1 MTKQNKPNYLFP
13 LIVMFILFF
22 LFGFITTMSNSLIT
36 FLKDAF
42 HLTYAQAQIV
52 NSAFYGAYI
61 LSIPVGFLINKTG
74 YKKGI
79 VIGLGLVTLGFV
91 LFYPAV
97 GMGYVAFLAA
107 LFVLAFGVVILQVAA
122 NPYILALGEAK
133 TASSR
138 LTMVQGF
145 NSLATFFAPIFV
157 SGVILANT
165 TTDASAVKTPFL
177 IFAVIT
183 LILCVTM
190 NFLKLPEIVSEVSA
204 DDSAAAEKRSVWS
217 YKHLILGTIGIGIY
231 MGIEI
236 TIPSFLPKYIG
247 VINHD
252 FLASIKD
259 NAVVKILAPK
269 DPAVFMISLYWLGLM
284 IGRFVGAGVLKKYKT
299 GTVLAFCSGG
309 GALLVLL
316 SLLTTGSLSMWLII
330 LPGLFHSIMW
340 PSIFGLATEGL
351 GKHAKMGSGILCT
364 AVICCGLWTFIQGGI
379 ADHFSITDAAGN
391 LIPTLKS
398 FVWVF
403 STMFIFYIYIIYFA
417 LKGSKMR

>member
-1 MTKQNKPNYLFP
+1 MTGQNKPNYLFP
-13 LIVMFILFF
+13 LIVMTFLFF

-42 HLTYAQAQIV
+42 QLTYAQAQIV

-61 LSIPVGFLINKTG
+61 LSIPVGFLLNKTG

-79 VIGLGLVTLGFV
+79 MLGLILITVGFV

-97 GMGYVAFLAA
+97 SLGYAAFLLA
-107 LFVLAFGVVILQVAA
+107 LFIVAIGVVILQVAA
-122 NPYILALGEAK
+122 NPYILALGDPQS
-133 TASSR
+133 ASSR

-145 NSLATFFAPIFV
+145 NSIGTVFAPIFV
-157 SGVILANT
+157 SMIILANT
-165 TTDASAVKTPFL
+165 TNDASAVKIPFI

-183 LILCVTM
+183 LILGITM
-190 NFLKLPEIVSEVSA
+190 NYLKLPEIVSEVSA
-204 DDSAAAEKRSVWS
+204 EDSAIAEKKSVWS

-236 TIPSFLPKYIG
+236 TIPSFLPKYIAN
-247 VINHD
+247 INPE
-252 FLASIKD
+252 FLDKIKD
-259 NAVVKILAPK
+259 IGIVKILAPK
-269 DPAVFMISLYWLGLM
+269 DPAVFMITFIWLGMM

-299 GTVLAFCSGG
+299 GKVLAVCSGI
-309 GALLVLL
+309 GALLVFLAL
-316 SLLTTGSLSMWLII
+316 ITTGSLSMWLII

-340 PSIFGLATEGL
+340 PAIFGLATEGL

-364 AVICCGLWTFIQGGI
+364 AVICCGLWTFTQGVI

-417 LKGSKMR
+417 LKGSKLR